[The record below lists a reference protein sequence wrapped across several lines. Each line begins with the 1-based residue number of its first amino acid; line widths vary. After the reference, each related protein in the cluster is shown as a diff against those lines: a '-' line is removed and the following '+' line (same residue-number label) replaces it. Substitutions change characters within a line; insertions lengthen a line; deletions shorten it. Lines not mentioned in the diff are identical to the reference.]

1 MIYPPQPTMSSTLKR
16 ADKCPEIL
24 PPADET
30 PVPAVRVA
38 GTAGE
43 FRLVAARPIA
53 RGDVL
58 FQIEGVRTRRPT
70 RYSVQIGARLHID
83 LDPGHSAEEIMS
95 RYYWRFMN
103 HACEPSAWIRDQ
115 EVIALHGIRPGDDVT
130 FDYNSTEYE
139 MAEPFACR
147 CGSRHCLGEIRGFKH
162 LAPARR
168 ELLRPYLA
176 PHLVRYLEP
185 TLDSSVEPD
194 GVPVPA

>member
-1 MIYPPQPTMSSTLKR
+1 MLYPPQSIMSSSFKCAEKSPETLPSVGE
-16 ADKCPEIL
+16 A
-24 PPADET
+24 PA
-30 PVPAVRVA
+30 PAVRVA
-38 GTAGE
+38 GSAGD
-43 FRLVAARPIA
+43 FRLVAARRIA
-53 RGDVL
+53 RGEVL

-83 LDPGHSAEEIMS
+83 LGPGHSTDEILN
-95 RYYWRFMN
+95 RYFWRFMN

-115 EVIALHGIRPGDDVT
+115 EVIALQSIRSGEDVT
-130 FDYNSTEYE
+130 FDYNSTEYD

-147 CGSRHCLGEIRGFKH
+147 CGSRHCLGEIRGFRH
-162 LAPARR
+162 LTPARR

-185 TLDSSVEPD
+185 PPEPNVEPD